1 MPMNTPVTVYFAK
14 SGIGSRS
21 AIQQRTPELRPL
33 ADKIVAV
40 FGLGCIGAPTVLE
53 LARGGIGELRILDH
67 DTVDPATG
75 SRWPLG
81 LSAAGLFKVVALEEF
96 LRANY
101 PSTKV
106 TKFGHR
112 LGGVRSPGSAERR
125 DSSVVQEMFEGASL
139 ILDTAAELGIHSV
152 LSERAQ
158 REKVPYLGVVGTQG
172 GWGGKVFRV
181 LPGVTEGCWL
191 CYRYACD
198 DGSIPEPPSDAGGT
212 VQPLG
217 CADPTFTGAGFDM
230 AQVALYGVRTAVST
244 LCSGAKGGYPLM
256 SWDATHLRFRDE
268 AGQLIAPLYETH
280 FIRRHPRCPRC
291 KGL

>member
-1 MPMNTPVTVYFAK
+1 MRTPITAHFVRAGT
-14 SGIGSRS
+14 GSRI
-21 AIQQRTPELRPL
+21 ALQQRTPELRPL
-33 ADKIVAV
+33 ADKVVGV

-67 DTVDPATG
+67 DIVDPATA

-81 LSAAGLFKVVALEEF
+81 LSAAGLLKADVLEEF
-96 LRANY
+96 IGANY

-106 TKFGHR
+106 TKFVHR
-112 LGGVRSPGSAERR
+112 LGSVHQPGSATFR
-125 DSSVVQEMFEGASL
+125 DPAVLCEMFDGASL
-139 ILDTAAELGIHSV
+139 ILDASAELGLHTV
-152 LSERAQ
+152 LSEWAQ
-158 REKVPYLGVVGTQG
+158 REEVPYLGVVGTHG

-181 LPGVTEGCWL
+181 LPHQTDGCWL

-198 DGSIPEPPSDAGGT
+198 DGSIPEPPSDPGGT

-244 LCSGAKGGYPLM
+244 LCDGAEGGYLPIE
-256 SWDATHLRFRDE
+256 WDVTHLHFRDKD
-268 AGQLIAPLYETH
+268 GRLIAPLYQTH
-280 FIRRHPRCPRC
+280 MITRHPKCQRCNAS
-291 KGL
+291 